1 MVAGG
6 FNIKDSALASV
17 EYLDLGTDLKRIPVS
32 DLKWR
37 SLPRLRTAR
46 PEAPVLV
53 NTK

>member
-32 DLKWR
+32 DLKCT

-53 NTK
+53 DTK